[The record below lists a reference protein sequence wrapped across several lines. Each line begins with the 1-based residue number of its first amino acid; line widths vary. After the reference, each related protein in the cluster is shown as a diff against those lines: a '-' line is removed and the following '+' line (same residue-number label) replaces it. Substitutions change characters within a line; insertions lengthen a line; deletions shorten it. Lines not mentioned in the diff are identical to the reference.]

1 MRRVPWKNA
10 RKKVLV
16 EISKSTT
23 LSTYFA
29 QNRKTN
35 PCFRSSQTCI
45 RLYNRGK
52 GWCIYG
58 LVILKI
64 PLSITIS
71 IEHTRRDLFIDMVV
85 GFIFK
90 NNQITLFPGFTLVL
104 NTGKGRPENGVIF
117 YYKLEE
123 KLNFFSLL
131 HKNDFS
137 LVACVLKIPNKV

>member
-1 MRRVPWKNA
+1 
-10 RKKVLV
+10 
-16 EISKSTT
+16 
-23 LSTYFA
+23 
-29 QNRKTN
+29 
-35 PCFRSSQTCI
+35 
-45 RLYNRGK
+45 
-52 GWCIYG
+52 
-58 LVILKI
+58 
-64 PLSITIS
+64 
-71 IEHTRRDLFIDMVV
+71 MVV